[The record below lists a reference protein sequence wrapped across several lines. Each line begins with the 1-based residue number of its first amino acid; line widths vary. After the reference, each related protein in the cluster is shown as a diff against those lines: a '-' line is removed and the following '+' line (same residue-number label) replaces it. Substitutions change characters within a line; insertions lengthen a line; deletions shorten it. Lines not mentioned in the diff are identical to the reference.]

1 MRISD
6 CSSDVCSSDLAAG
19 AGLSLASMCDLCI
32 AADDASF
39 TPAYAKTGV
48 SPDGGGT
55 WGPARAVGERRALQ
69 IYLGEDSFTAAQA
82 AQWGLVARLVP
93 AHALAGETASFA
105 ARLSKTSSEA
115 IAGTKRLLP
124 LERKSVV

>member
-55 WGPARAVGERRALQ
+55 WGLARAVGERRALQ

-82 AQWGLVARLVP
+82 AQWGLVARQI
-93 AHALAGETASFA
+93 GRAS
-105 ARLSKTSSEA
+105 R
-115 IAGTKRLLP
+115 R
-124 LERKSVV
+124 ERVCQSV